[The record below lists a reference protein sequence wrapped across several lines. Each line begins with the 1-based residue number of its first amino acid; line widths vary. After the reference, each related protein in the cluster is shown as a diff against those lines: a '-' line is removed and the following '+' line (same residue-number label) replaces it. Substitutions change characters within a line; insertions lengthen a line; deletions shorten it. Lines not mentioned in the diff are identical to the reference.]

1 MCWGQGS
8 NGRLGTGNSFQ
19 QTTPTFTASLGTDR
33 YAKQVVQGGG
43 HGCAVIDDGTVKCWG
58 SGISTGTGGMSD
70 VFTPTTTDSLGAG
83 RTAHALIAGTGHVCA
98 ILDDATMACW
108 GTGANGR
115 LGNGATDNQLSPVPV
130 ITTGVPKYWQVSDFL
145 VDPDNR
151 DFRPVW
157 GSPLHI
163 LGAGAYAADE
173 ASPWVPGTKWSYSP
187 LSSPTVGCTN
197 EGALNYD
204 SNAQFEDGSCYYIS
218 ITPSATSAQLTANT
232 PMTPITISATTS
244 YVTNAS
250 LQPFDYT
257 PYDAHQDMDIAID
270 RNGNSHI
277 CFRTNYGTG
286 NLYYMTDVTGSW
298 AWEAVQATNSVN
310 VGLECNIAIDSNDYI
325 HIVYQKTNTEDIRYA
340 TRAISHDLSLIHISS
355 PRDGW

>member
-115 LGNGATDNQLSPVPV
+115 LGNGA
-130 ITTGVPKYWQVSDFL
+130 VS
-145 VDPDNR
+145 
-151 DFRPVW
+151 
-157 GSPLHI
+157 
-163 LGAGAYAADE
+163 
-173 ASPWVPGTKWSYSP
+173 
-187 LSSPTVGCTN
+187 
-197 EGALNYD
+197 
-204 SNAQFEDGSCYYIS
+204 
-218 ITPSATSAQLTANT
+218 
-232 PMTPITISATTS
+232 
-244 YVTNAS
+244 
-250 LQPFDYT
+250 YT
-257 PYDAHQDMDIAID
+257 HLRAHE
-270 RNGNSHI
+270 
-277 CFRTNYGTG
+277 T
-286 NLYYMTDVTGSW
+286 
-298 AWEAVQATNSVN
+298 
-310 VGLECNIAIDSNDYI
+310 
-325 HIVYQKTNTEDIRYA
+325 
-340 TRAISHDLSLIHISS
+340 
-355 PRDGW
+355 